1 MVVEIKEQ
9 GYNIYINLFR
19 RKRGI
24 VNGNLSESGE
34 QGFLAVGPLRNL
46 YGQDR
51 ADQDN
56 QQQDFN
62 QGKVDLCEQTPA
74 LHRRFFRSH
83 D

>member
-34 QGFLAVGPLRNL
+34 QGFLEVYPFRNL
-46 YGQDR
+46 CGQDGL
-51 ADQDN
+51 DCTDEYVPEYKGSVYLC
-56 QQQDFN
+56 QQTEA
-62 QGKVDLCEQTPA
+62 VW
-74 LHRRFFRSH
+74 
-83 D
+83 

>member
-51 ADQDN
+51 ADHTDKSIFEYRAAIYLC
-56 QQQDFN
+56 QQAKAFWKIH
-62 QGKVDLCEQTPA
+62 G
-74 LHRRFFRSH
+74 S
-83 D
+83 

>member
-51 ADQDN
+51 ADHTDKSIFEYRAAIYLC
-56 QQQDFN
+56 QQA
-62 QGKVDLCEQTPA
+62 KT
-74 LHRRFFRSH
+74 FRKIHGS
-83 D
+83 